1 MNNFSHVPPGFRFHP
16 TDEELVDYYL
26 RKKIASKR
34 IDLDIIKDVDLY
46 RIEPWDLQGASV
58 HLAPKL
64 EVPENL
70 HSKTI
75 NLCKLGTEEQ
85 NDWYF
90 FSYKDKKYPTG
101 NRTNRATKAGFWKA
115 TGRDKGVY
123 SKQNLVGM
131 RKTLV
136 FYEGRAPNGQKS
148 DWIMHEYRLETNENN
163 ITQASFLIPFCKQEA
178 FMEEGWVVC
187 RVFKKRITTV
197 QRRMDEQD
205 SLSWFDDQVS
215 FMPKFESPRRIIHPY
230 TSSGSYHHQLPP
242 KSELNQLQYNLL
254 QDQSLLQLP
263 QLESHPRIQHHPAA
277 SFHTTTQQLNINL
290 LYGNND
296 EQDLQVTDWRLLD
309 KFVAS
314 QLSNDQEPCNLLPSS
329 PHMAEHIH
337 LLRSESKS
345 DEMASECASVSTS
358 TCQVDLWK

>member
-148 DWIMHEYRLETNENN
+148 DWIMHE
-163 ITQASFLIPFCKQEA
+163 
-178 FMEEGWVVC
+178 
-187 RVFKKRITTV
+187 VFKKRITTV

-230 TSSGSYHHQLPP
+230 TSSSSYHHQLPP

-254 QDQSLLQLP
+254 QDQSLFQLP